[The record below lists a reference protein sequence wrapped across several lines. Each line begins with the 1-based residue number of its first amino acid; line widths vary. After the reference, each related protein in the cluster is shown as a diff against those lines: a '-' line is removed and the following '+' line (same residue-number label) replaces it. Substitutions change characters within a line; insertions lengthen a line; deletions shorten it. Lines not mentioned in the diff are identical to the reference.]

1 MCFGKKLTR
10 EQLQAL
16 MARLTDADGMEEK
29 DERGERDKE
38 LQELGHQR
46 SKLVKHMENELTEK
60 LGGKTAQ
67 TGRGREGKQTG
78 RSKIFRVVWVYKM
91 RTLEITSRKRIV
103 VVEISTPK
111 SKMKRMLVLAQSTDH
126 HTIQNTEQGA
136 GTEETPRK
144 MLRVSVVDQ
153 EEIASPSP
161 RHLESV
167 SW

>member
-60 LGGKTAQ
+60 LGGKTSQ
-67 TGRGREGKQTG
+67 TGRTNARGKADRKEQDLQ
-78 RSKIFRVVWVYKM
+78 SRVGVQNEDLGNNEPQEDSGGGDFYSEVQNEEDVSPSPIN
-91 RTLEITSRKRIV
+91 R
-103 VVEISTPK
+103 PP
-111 SKMKRMLVLAQSTDH
+111 H
-126 HTIQNTEQGA
+126 NTEQGA

-144 MLRVSVVDQ
+144 MLLRASVVDQ